1 LLLPTRIGYENFRF
15 HVKHLQL
22 TFPEIPSLNRPPRRP
37 AFSHVNMNP
46 SRTITTTVI
55 NTDTDEG
62 KLTYIPKEFSRRKM
76 VGANH
81 VSRGSV
87 TVLRTASTTYSFI
100 VNAATIATAN
110 LKRAANVAT
119 ELLQQVNQSL
129 VHV

>member
-1 LLLPTRIGYENFRF
+1 
-15 HVKHLQL
+15 
-22 TFPEIPSLNRPPRRP
+22 
-37 AFSHVNMNP
+37 MNP

-55 NTDTDEG
+55 NTDTVEG

-100 VNAATIATAN
+100 MNAATIATAN
-110 LKRAANVAT
+110 LKRTANVTT
-119 ELLQQVNQSL
+119 ELLQ
-129 VHV
+129 